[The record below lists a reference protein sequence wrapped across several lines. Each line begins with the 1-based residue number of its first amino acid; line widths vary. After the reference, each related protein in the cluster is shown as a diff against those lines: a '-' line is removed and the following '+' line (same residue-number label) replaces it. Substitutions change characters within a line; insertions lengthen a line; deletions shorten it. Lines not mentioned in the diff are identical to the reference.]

1 MEEGAFSNPSLRNP
15 EKLLQAIFVKGDDDE
30 HGSQR
35 RERHESGKKFSAG
48 ALPNHIIII
57 HLQVE
62 LQYKAVQVVIG
73 WELAWEEQFDEKQG
87 W

>member
-35 RERHESGKKFSAG
+35 WERHESGNNS
-48 ALPNHIIII
+48 
-57 HLQVE
+57 QQE
-62 LQYKAVQVVIG
+62 LFRVVS
-73 WELAWEEQFDEKQG
+73 
-87 W
+87 